1 MEINYKELVY
11 QIIEIAN
18 KATLADM
25 KVIED
30 VNISVEEGK
39 KQFAKNDRLFR
50 LDVCKRLEDAFH
62 ANIEI
67 G

>member
-18 KATLADM
+18 KATLADF
-25 KVIED
+25 KVMED
-30 VNISVEEGK
+30 ENISVEEGK
-39 KQFAKNDRLFR
+39 KQFAKNNMLFR
-50 LDVCKRLEDAFH
+50 LDVCKRLEDAYRTI
-62 ANIEI
+62 IEI

>member
-18 KATLADM
+18 KTTLADM

-30 VNISVEEGK
+30 ENISVEEGK
-39 KQFAKNDRLFR
+39 KKFAEHNELFR